1 MDIHEAIE
9 MLETAGF
16 HLYRRIVNGP
26 ELISAL
32 LVYPPVDFYADV
44 DSLID
49 GVLLRLNSLAGD
61 HTFRCAD
68 TISLQTA
75 VHTQIQSAM
84 DMWDERGLPPAYPDL
99 EEWFQGSDL
108 KTIQQ
113 ITQMEVE
120 HDHGIDSIWLT
131 RKAGFKCLYRGAV
144 IAVNNELMTA
154 IGVDGKHVP
163 IPLKTALALL
173 DEMGGLEEQQ
183 LEEPDVLEA

>member
-1 MDIHEAIE
+1 MDINQANEL
-9 MLETAGF
+9 LETAGF

-26 ELISAL
+26 DLISAL
-32 LVYPPVDFYADV
+32 LVYPPVDLYAEV

-49 GVLLRLNSLAGD
+49 GVLLRFNSLAGD
-61 HTFRCAD
+61 HTFKC
-68 TISLQTA
+68 TETTSLQTA
-75 VHTQIQSAM
+75 IHTQIQSAM
-84 DMWDERGLPPAYPDL
+84 DTWDERGLPPAYPDL
-99 EEWFQGSDL
+99 EEWFQGPDL

-113 ITQMEVE
+113 IKRMKVE
-120 HDHGIDSIWLT
+120 RGHGIDSIWLT